1 MPLVQVFR
9 SNVFVGLAMCAC
21 LAAILWCVFL
31 MPKLT
36 RGPER
41 FLVGFIG
48 LISTFQGLRILK
60 DAGVWEL
67 PRFSSFADLAT
78 LIVCGLC
85 LVALF
90 VVQIFGAEH
99 RRTTL
104 RLRLSEANEKPPTVF
119 GRTQLPEIEAVREQ
133 QGQSS

>member
-1 MPLVQVFR
+1 MFR

-21 LAAILWCVFL
+21 LAAILWCIL
-31 MPKLT
+31 LLPKLT
-36 RGPER
+36 RGHER

-60 DAGVWEL
+60 DTGVWEP
-67 PRFSSFADLAT
+67 PRFSSFADVAT
-78 LIVCGLC
+78 LIVCGLY
-85 LVALF
+85 LVALS
-90 VVQIFGAEH
+90 VVHVFGAEH

-119 GRTQLPEIEAVREQ
+119 GQAQLPKIEAMREQ
-133 QGQSS
+133 HLQSR

>member
-1 MPLVQVFR
+1 MPLVQTFR
-9 SNVFVGLAMCAC
+9 SNVFIGLAMCAC
-21 LAAILWCVFL
+21 LAAILWCIL
-31 MPKLT
+31 LLPKLT
-36 RGPER
+36 RGHER

-60 DAGVWEL
+60 DAGIWEP
-67 PRFSSFADLAT
+67 PRFSKLTDLAT

-90 VVQIFGAEH
+90 VVHIFGTEH

-119 GRTQLPEIEAVREQ
+119 GQKQLPEIEAMREHHE
-133 QGQSS
+133 QSR